1 MGIRFGN
8 TAQQNA
14 MHLMLIAVS
23 KVADEATHSGMIPI
37 SRYSGCLT
45 LTQKLIIFLIVGLD
59 FLSEYL

>member
-45 LTQKLIIFLIVGLD
+45 LTQ
-59 FLSEYL
+59 S